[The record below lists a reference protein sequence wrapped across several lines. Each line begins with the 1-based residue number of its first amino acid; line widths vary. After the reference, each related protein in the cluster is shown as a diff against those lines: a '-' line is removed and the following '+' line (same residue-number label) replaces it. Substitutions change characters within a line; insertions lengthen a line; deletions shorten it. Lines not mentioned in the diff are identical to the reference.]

1 MIKIKI
7 INGLMLAILLFA
19 MIAPA
24 SASQDRF
31 PRPEFQSGYEIPP
44 NNLGTARS
52 IVLYYIDVAAL
63 FAALCLA
70 TYLVF
75 KKRSRKGILAL
86 MLFSAAYFGFFKS
99 GCICSIGS
107 IQNVAAGIFSD
118 YKVSITIFL
127 IFAMPL
133 AFALFFGRM
142 YCSAA
147 CPMGA
152 LQDFAAL
159 RPKRIPARLA
169 AVLGIIPHVYL
180 GTAILFAAT
189 GAGFPVCKLDPFVGI
204 FRLSAPLWM
213 MIFGAAILLTGIFV
227 ARPYC
232 RFLCPYGVL
241 LGWMSSISKYRVKV
255 CPDKCVNCRLCENAC
270 PVGALRPPITELAG
284 EPRSR
289 SVKRLKM
296 YIVLTPVWIIAGVI
310 VGYLLADIA
319 SSSLHPDV
327 KLLRMI
333 ELEQAG
339 LAPKSLESE
348 ALRVDENVIA
358 QLKKRSDNAK
368 SGFKRGMMILGAYL
382 GIVVGVYLVRQS
394 RYKKSEGYE
403 TDPMS
408 CVGCGR
414 CYGYCPKGKNTS
426 ELDASSKMDVLAV
439 SENINTTNLDV

>member
-1 MIKIKI
+1 MFVI
-7 INGLMLAILLFA
+7 
-19 MIAPA
+19 IAPV

-44 NNLGTARS
+44 NNLGAARS
-52 IVLYYIDVAAL
+52 IALYYIDVAVL
-63 FAALCLA
+63 FAALCA
-70 TYLVF
+70 ASYLVL
-75 KKRSRKGILAL
+75 KKRSRKSILAL
-86 MLFSAAYFGFFKS
+86 MLFSVAYFGFFKS

-127 IFAMPL
+127 IFALPL
-133 AFALFFGRM
+133 AFALFFGRV
-142 YCSAA
+142 YCSAV

-152 LQDFAAL
+152 LQDLAAL
-159 RPKRIPARLA
+159 RPKRVPARLA
-169 AVLGIIPHVYL
+169 AVLGIIPHIYL
-180 GTAILFAAT
+180 GTAILFVAT
-189 GAGFPVCKLDPFVGI
+189 GAGFPVCKLDPFVAI
-204 FRLSAPLWM
+204 FRLSAPPGM
-213 MIFGAAILLTGIFV
+213 MIFGAAILLIGIFV

-255 CPDKCVNCRLCENAC
+255 CPDKCVNCKLCENAC
-270 PVGALRPPITELAG
+270 PVGALRPPTAESAG

-289 SVKRLKM
+289 SVKRLKIYLALM
-296 YIVLTPVWIIAGVI
+296 PAWIAAGMIAG
-310 VGYLLADIA
+310 YFLADIA
-319 SSSLHPDV
+319 SPLHPDV
-327 KLLRMI
+327 KLLRII

-358 QLKKRSDNAK
+358 QLKMLSDNAK
-368 SGFKRGMMILGAYL
+368 SGFRRGMMILGAYL
-382 GIVVGVYLVRQS
+382 GIAVGVYLVRQS
-394 RYKKSEGYE
+394 RSRNKEGCE
-403 TDPMS
+403 ADPMS

-426 ELDASSKMDVLAV
+426 ESDVSSKMDVLAV
-439 SENINTTNLDV
+439 SENINTTNMDVLIKSENGK

>member
-1 MIKIKI
+1 
-7 INGLMLAILLFA
+7 MLIILLF
-19 MIAPA
+19 MMTAPV

-44 NNLGTARS
+44 NNLGVARN

-63 FAALCLA
+63 LAALCLA
-70 TYLVF
+70 AYLVF
-75 KKRSRKGILAL
+75 KKRSRKGVMIL
-86 MLFSAAYFGFFKS
+86 MLFSVAYFGFFKS

-127 IFAMPL
+127 IFALPL
-133 AFALFFGRM
+133 AFALFFGRV
-142 YCSAA
+142 YCSSV

-159 RPKRIPARLA
+159 RPKRVPARLA
-169 AVLGIIPHVYL
+169 AVLGIIPHIYL
-180 GTAILFAAT
+180 GAAILFVAT
-189 GAGFPVCKLDPFVGI
+189 NAGFPVCKLDPFVGI
-204 FRLSAPLWM
+204 FRLSAPLGM
-213 MIFGAAILLTGIFV
+213 MIFGIILLLIGIFI

-241 LGWMSSISKYRVKV
+241 LGWMSVISKYRVKV

-270 PVGALRPPITELAG
+270 PVDALQPPTV
-284 EPRSR
+284 EPVKESR
-289 SVKRLKM
+289 SSSVRRLKI
-296 YIVLTPVWIIAGVI
+296 YIALIPVWIAAGVI
-310 VGYLLADIA
+310 AGYLLADIA

-327 KLLRMI
+327 KLLKMI

-358 QLKKRSDNAK
+358 QLKTQSDNAK
-368 SGFKRGMMILGAYL
+368 RGFKRGMMILGAYL
-382 GIVVGVYLVRQS
+382 GIVIGVFLVRQS
-394 RYKKSEGYE
+394 RYKKRDGYE
-403 TDPMS
+403 ADPMS
-408 CVGCGR
+408 CVACGR
-414 CYGYCPKGKNTS
+414 CYGYCPKGK
-426 ELDASSKMDVLAV
+426 D
-439 SENINTTNLDV
+439 I